1 MWSSPSGR
9 RDQPAVAADLGRL
22 IVPVSGDDRAMTT
35 RFLGLAI
42 LAGLLLVAH
51 HGDAGPIYRFVDET
65 GGVVVFTDNPWQF
78 EVYRRQL
85 NQETERQPASSR
97 SDSSNEAEAWP
108 RDEAP
113 RSPRISSIAQEV
125 IHLAGMEE
133 QVQILNAIGQGE
145 IDQLSWRFRWNGTV
159 RARLAKAF
167 DPETLHQGM
176 SRSLARRLDPVRT
189 ATLLTWLR
197 SPLSRRIVSLES
209 TSTTPARA
217 AAMTQFID
225 QLPSA
230 RLPAARLALMH
241 RISRASQSA
250 ETTAVVMAATSAA
263 LRRAIPAL
271 GTSTGN
277 AREPED
283 VDPAVDDL
291 LRFRSMT
298 ALLFTYK
305 DLRDEELARYA
316 AFLESPVGR
325 WFTRVSRDALL
336 DSLLP
341 LRDQKPGAFIR
352 SAQR

>member
-1 MWSSPSGR
+1 
-9 RDQPAVAADLGRL
+9 
-22 IVPVSGDDRAMTT
+22 MTT
-35 RFLGLAI
+35 RVLGLAV

-51 HGDAGPIYRFVDET
+51 HGDAGPIYRFVDEA

-85 NQETERQPASSR
+85 NQEPEQEPASSR
-97 SDSSNEAEAWP
+97 PDSSNEAGAWP
-108 RDEAP
+108 RDEAA
-113 RSPRISSIAQEV
+113 RSPRIVSITQEV

-133 QVQILNAIGQGE
+133 QVQILNAIAESE
-145 IDQLSWRFRWNGTV
+145 IAHLSWRFRWNGTV
-159 RARLAKAF
+159 RARLAKTF
-167 DPETLHQGM
+167 DPETLRQGM

-189 ATLLTWLR
+189 GALLTWLR

-209 TSTTPARA
+209 ASTTPARA
-217 AAMTQFID
+217 TAMTQFID

-230 RLPAARLALMH
+230 PLPAFRLTLIH

-250 ETTAVVMAATSAA
+250 ETTAVVMAATGAA
-263 LRRAIPAL
+263 LRRAIPPL
-271 GTSTGN
+271 SMPSGSV
-277 AREPED
+277 REQED
-283 VDPAVDDL
+283 VDPAVDEM

-305 DLRDEELARYA
+305 DLRDEELLRYA

-341 LRDQKPGAFIR
+341 PREQKPGAPIR